1 MSESIPIYTK
11 GKTEVTHA
19 EPAPKN
25 DANNIVII
33 DPKVLPKGDAR
44 GTAKTAKVTL
54 TIDPS
59 SLTSVSSEGK
69 KQTKLI
75 VTVGTMKFEALVNSK
90 SYRKALASLEEL
102 GVDGCTI
109 ILQATMSTIGKL
121 ESCGLAV
128 QPKVV
133 KVIAETMDD
142 GEPVG

>member
-1 MSESIPIYTK
+1 MTESIPVYTK
-11 GKTEVTHA
+11 GKAEVTHA

-25 DANNIVII
+25 DAQDIIIV
-33 DPKVLPKGDAR
+33 DPKVLPKGDAK

-54 TIDPS
+54 VIDPS
-59 SLTSVSSEGK
+59 SLTSVSSQGK

-109 ILQATMSTIGKL
+109 ILQGTMSAMGKL

-133 KVIAETMDD
+133 KVVVESLDE
-142 GEPVG
+142 GE